1 MEIPCR
7 SVFPEMAL
15 FTDLHPFISTL
26 DQPIPILRCLACCLH
41 SYSSELFFRSRSP
54 LSWSVTSL
62 ISRTWSL
69 AATVMSDPADTDAL
83 QNVNSNLLKVKNAII
98 GLNSSLDEDD
108 SLLDLKESAQLNVGL
123 AFALGSLYFVLLNCK
138 GAGQSSTGTLPVNG
152 ELDRIKE
159 YVQRIGK
166 MNKVPEVRKLTVDSE
181 AAARIVKHN
190 LDLVGGDVKKRKMNE

>member
-1 MEIPCR
+1 
-7 SVFPEMAL
+7 
-15 FTDLHPFISTL
+15 
-26 DQPIPILRCLACCLH
+26 
-41 SYSSELFFRSRSP
+41 
-54 LSWSVTSL
+54 
-62 ISRTWSL
+62 
-69 AATVMSDPADTDAL
+69 MSDPADTDAL